1 MPLRRRLKYIV
12 VTMAATIPGALNAS
26 TYGHPE
32 HQLKVELSVSPAGKI
47 DECTIIAPSDYPE
60 QDPVACAVLQR
71 RGSASLD
78 RAHNSKLRTVTRWIG
93 NSADSDILIQP
104 DDPKLKIA
112 PREGSGWLNVDDYP
126 DELLHGASV
135 ATTVFFTV
143 SPNGRAVNCRSDGK
157 SGYRALE
164 SWSCHIVESRRLFA
178 QGQTPQGQPISYDS
192 SVRFFW
198 TPRAIR
204 ACDFQDECW
213 KLKQWSP
220 PADAGKVQ

>member
-1 MPLRRRLKYIV
+1 M
-12 VTMAATIPGALNAS
+12 MAAIPGAVTAS

-32 HQLKVELSVSPAGKI
+32 HQLKVELSVNPAGKI

-60 QDPVACAVLQR
+60 QDSVACAILQR

-78 RAHNSKLRTVTRWIG
+78 RARPSKLRTVTRWIG

-112 PREGSGWLNVDDYP
+112 PREGSSWLNVDDYP

-143 SPNGRAVNCRSDGK
+143 SPNGRAVNCRGDGK
-157 SGYRALE
+157 SGYRAVE

-178 QGQTPQGQPISYDS
+178 QGQTPQGQPSSYDS

-213 KLKQWSP
+213 KLKEWSP
-220 PADAGKVQ
+220 PADAGKAQ